1 MNKFAFV
8 TALAMSLSASA
19 FAADKT
25 PEINF
30 MDDQQ
35 LQETTGSYVMIN
47 NNMTYQFAK
56 VFKLNKSSASRDIW
70 GYNVLVDGYC
80 LGRKMNNRSCGGLDP
95 YNKARTLMNS
105 LGFSQSAIN
114 FTIGSG
120 MRKEVYFTSTGRAAI
135 RNK

>member
-35 LQETTGSYVMIN
+35 LQETTGSYVLIN
-47 NNMTYQFAK
+47 HNMAYKFAK
-56 VFKLNKSSASRDIW
+56 VFNMNIQNANNSIVM
-70 GYNVLVDGYC
+70 YNGVTEGSC
-80 LGRKMNNRSCGGLDP
+80 FARKQANQSCGGLDP
-95 YNKARTLMNS
+95 SGMARKLMNS
-105 LGFSQSAIN
+105 VGFSQNAIN

-120 MRKEVYFTSTGRAAI
+120 IKKEVYFTSTGRAAI